1 MYQSAVRPGLMVRLL
16 TRAFAVVSLR
26 GNAHMHVCPVLAL
39 SLGLV
44 AGTVLPTSA
53 QLPLSQASADS
64 PCDVSAVASG
74 RRAGQAIVATVQRVD
89 PGHGQ
94 LEFTTERGAFVLTT
108 TAAIDDLHVG
118 DQFVL
123 CLHADESEGAARV
136 AQEDPAA
143 TAQPSDMLDPR
154 SESVLEHQTTPTEKK
169 QRETRPE

>member
-1 MYQSAVRPGLMVRLL
+1 
-16 TRAFAVVSLR
+16 
-26 GNAHMHVCPVLAL
+26 MHVCPVLVL

-64 PCDVSAVASG
+64 PCAVSAVASG
-74 RRAGQAIVATVQRVD
+74 RGAGQAIVATVQRVD

-123 CLHADESEGAARV
+123 CLHADEREDAARV

-154 SESVLEHQTTPTEKK
+154 SESVLEHQATPTEKK
-169 QRETRPE
+169 QREIHPE

>member
-1 MYQSAVRPGLMVRLL
+1 MK
-16 TRAFAVVSLR
+16 
-26 GNAHMHVCPVLAL
+26 VCPVLVL

-64 PCDVSAVASG
+64 PCDAAAVAFG
-74 RRAGQAIVATVQRVD
+74 RREEQAIVATVKRVD

-94 LEFTTERGAFVLTT
+94 LEFTTETGSFVLTT
-108 TAAIDDLHVG
+108 TAALHDLHVG
-118 DQFVL
+118 DQLVL
-123 CLHADESEGAARV
+123 CLHGDESESAARV
-136 AQEDPAA
+136 AQEEPAA